1 MPGLTKEKRE
11 WMKKNRIIDISQFQY
26 LSVDSSH
33 LFTEKFIAE
42 HSVDELQMTLNK
54 GQRGELDF
62 EKEEVKH

>member
-1 MPGLTKEKRE
+1 MSGLTKEKRE
-11 WMKKNRIIDISQFQY
+11 WLQKNRIIDISQFQY

-54 GQRGELDF
+54 GQRGELYPK
-62 EKEEVKH
+62 EEEVKH

>member
-1 MPGLTKEKRE
+1 MSGLTKEKRE

-33 LFTEKFIAE
+33 LFTEKFIDE

-54 GQRGELDF
+54 GQRGELDPK
-62 EKEEVKH
+62 EEEVKH